1 MKIKRIYEIE
11 VAIDYD
17 EKEMTEEQADA
28 VTMATIMCGE
38 AEEEPL
44 KFKIT
49 YVSTY

>member
-1 MKIKRIYEIE
+1 MKIKRAYEIE

-28 VTMATIMCGE
+28 VTMAAIMYGE

-49 YVSTY
+49 YVSPY

>member
-1 MKIKRIYEIE
+1 MKIKRVYEIE

-28 VTMATIMCGE
+28 ITMATIMCGE
-38 AEEEPL
+38 AEEGPL

-49 YVSTY
+49 YVSPY